1 MTIQTASV
9 QTAYSTK
16 PLEGAVGDFQAAFQG
31 HAPRLLLLFAS
42 SNYDAGALAPRI
54 QDAFPN
60 TCAAGCSTAGEIA
73 AGKMLTGSVTAMAFD
88 SDIVSDVAAV
98 TVERLSAGIDVS
110 GALERLEER
119 LHVPRAQWN
128 ISKYVGLVL
137 IDGLSGAEE
146 KLLEK
151 LGDATDVFFVGG
163 SAGDDLK
170 FQATHVFAEG
180 RALTDAAVLVLL
192 RLERGFE
199 IIKTQSFR
207 STGKPLVATSV
218 DEAHRTVREFNH
230 KPALQAYAEALGVTP
245 AEAPEQFFKHP
256 LGLMVDGEP
265 FVRSPQKAAGDAMVF
280 YCNIKE
286 GTELEV
292 LEGTDIV
299 ADTRH
304 AIAARSSKEVRGL
317 VDFHCILRTLQL
329 RQEKRCDQYGE
340 IFRGIPMAGFSTYG
354 EAYLGHLNQTSTIL
368 LFH

>member
-1 MTIQTASV
+1 MTIQTASI
-9 QTAYSTK
+9 QTANSTK
-16 PLEGAVGDFQAAFQG
+16 PLAGAVADLQAAFEG
-31 HAPRLLLLFAS
+31 HTPRLMLVFAS
-42 SNYDAGALAPRI
+42 SNYDTGSLMRRM

-60 TCAAGCSTAGEIA
+60 TCVAGCSTAGEIA
-73 AGKMLTGSVTAMAFD
+73 AGKMLTGSVAAMAFG

-98 TVERLSAGIDVS
+98 TVERLSAGIDLS
-110 GALERLEER
+110 TAFQKLED
-119 LHVPRAQWN
+119 HFHAPRSAWD
-128 ISKYVGLVL
+128 IGKYVGLVL

-151 LGDATDVFFVGG
+151 LGDATDIFFVGG

-170 FQATHVFAEG
+170 FQATHVFAAG
-180 RALTDAAVLVLL
+180 RALSDAAVLVVL

-207 STGKPLVATSV
+207 STGKSLVATSV

-230 KPALQAYAEALGVTP
+230 KPALQAYAEALGVSP
-245 AEAPEQFFKHP
+245 AEAREAFFKHP
-256 LGLMVDGEP
+256 LGLMVDGAP
-265 FVRSPQKAAGDAMVF
+265 FVRSPQKADGNAMIF

-286 GTELEV
+286 NTGLEV

-299 ADTRH
+299 ADTRRD
-304 AIAARSSKEVRGL
+304 IAARESREIRGL
-317 VDFHCILRTLQL
+317 IDFHCILRTLQL
-329 RQEKRCDQYGE
+329 RQENRCDQYGE

>member
-1 MTIQTASV
+1 MTTQTASV
-9 QTAYSTK
+9 QTAHSTQ
-16 PLEGAVGDFQAAFQG
+16 PIEGAVAEFQAAFAGQN
-31 HAPRLLLLFAS
+31 PRLLLVFAS
-42 SNYDAGALAPRI
+42 SNYDADSLARRM
-54 QDAFPN
+54 QDAFPH
-60 TCAAGCSTAGEIA
+60 TCLAGCSTAGEIA
-73 AGKMLTGSVTAMAFD
+73 AGKMLTGSVTAMALD
-88 SDIVSDVAAV
+88 SEIISDVAAV
-98 TVERLSAGIDVS
+98 TVERLSAGIDLS
-110 GALERLEER
+110 GAFQKLED
-119 LHVPRAQWN
+119 HFHAPRSDWD
-128 ISKYVGLVL
+128 IGKYVGLVL

-170 FQATHVFAEG
+170 FQSTHVFTGG

-207 STGKPLVATSV
+207 STGKSLVATSV
-218 DEAHRTVREFNH
+218 DEPHRTVREFNH
-230 KPALQAYAEALGVTP
+230 KPALQAYAEALGVSP
-245 AEAPEQFFKHP
+245 AEAREHFFEHP
-256 LGLMVDGEP
+256 LGLMVDGQP
-265 FVRSPQKAAGDAMVF
+265 FVRSPQKADGAAIVF

-286 GTELEV
+286 GMALDI

-299 ADTRH
+299 ADTRR
-304 AIAARSSKEVRGL
+304 ALAAHRPAEIRGII
-317 VDFHCILRTLQL
+317 DFHCILRTLQL

>member
-1 MTIQTASV
+1 VA
-9 QTAYSTK
+9 
-16 PLEGAVGDFQAAFQG
+16 DFRAAFEG
-31 HAPRLLLLFAS
+31 HAPRLLLVFAS
-42 SNYDAGALAPRI
+42 SNYDAGALIRRT

-60 TCAAGCSTAGEIA
+60 ACVAGCSTAGEIA
-73 AGKMLTGSVTAMAFD
+73 AGKMSTGSVAAIAFD
-88 SDIVSDVAAV
+88 PDIVADVAVA
-98 TVERLSAGIDVS
+98 TVEHLSAGIDLS
-110 GALERLEER
+110 RAFEKLEAHFRA
-119 LHVPRAQWN
+119 PRSTWD
-128 ISKYVGLVL
+128 IGKYVGLVL

-170 FQATHVFAEG
+170 FQTTHVFAEG

-192 RLERGFE
+192 RLDRGFE

-207 STGKPLVATSV
+207 STGKSLVATSV

-230 KPALQAYAEALGVTP
+230 KPALQAYADALGVTP
-245 AEAPEQFFKHP
+245 AEAREHFFQHP

-265 FVRSPQKAAGDAMVF
+265 FVRSPQRADGDAMVF

-286 GTELEV
+286 DTALEV

-299 ADTRH
+299 ADTRR
-304 AIAARSSKEVRGL
+304 ALAARGTKEIRGL
-317 VDFHCILRTLQL
+317 IDFHCILRTLQL
-329 RQEKRCDQYGE
+329 RQEKRCDQYAE